1 MKEPEKFLK
10 GCAQAQVD
18 HLHTVLDGP
27 IEPGGKLNGAP
38 AHVPSQH
45 AHAVDLR
52 FGREG
57 VDDACAG
64 GPMSGDVGW
73 FVIQLD
79 AVLVFCSGIV
89 FCDQAGRTIS
99 SDIYRNLKGDES
111 VFRRPANTFN
121 IWTQAF
127 RSASPSALI

>member
-89 FCDQAGRTIS
+89 LNDHPPAHRATQCRMIILNPTVYNCYANPFAGAT
-99 SDIYRNLKGDES
+99 
-111 VFRRPANTFN
+111 
-121 IWTQAF
+121 
-127 RSASPSALI
+127 